1 MMPFFF
7 GLESGP
13 EAWTALSRA
22 GLRRGYPVFEHI
34 IQYCDPALVEEL
46 LRCAVAGGMICA
58 SFEAYLEDKEEW
70 LRDLNRIL
78 DDLLKC
84 VDFISVAADLDLNFH
99 DGSIEFV
106 SIGYAGRFSRAWG
119 PQPQVR
125 RTVGD
130 VVWQAAWLQGGGAG
144 GADFA
149 GVLEGGGGFVGDV
162 AEDDV
167 AEDDVAEDD
176 VAEDDV
182 AEDDV
187 AEDDVAEE
195 VLSGVEELGSYTVDD
210 IAELFDDR
218 GVVPGAGA
226 VAEDGAGADGTG
238 VWSGDVSAA
247 AA

>member
-13 EAWTALSRA
+13 EAWTALFSA

-46 LRCAVAGGMICA
+46 IRLADAGGMICA
-58 SFEAYLEDKEEW
+58 SFEAYLENKEEW

-84 VDFISVAADLDLNFH
+84 VDFISVAADLDLDFR

-119 PQPQVR
+119 PRPHVR

-149 GVLEGGGGFVGDV
+149 GIREGGGGFIGDV
-162 AEDDV
+162 AEDNG
-167 AEDDVAEDD
+167 
-176 VAEDDV
+176 
-182 AEDDV
+182 
-187 AEDDVAEE
+187 AEE
-195 VLSGVEELGSYTVDD
+195 VLSDVEELGSDDVDAVVRVFD
-210 IAELFDDR
+210 DAGDVDAVGDVGAVADEAELFDEA
-218 GVVPGAGA
+218 GIVSGAGA
-226 VAEDGAGADGTG
+226 VAEDGAG
-238 VWSGDVSAA
+238 VVGDVSAA
-247 AA
+247 A

>member
-1 MMPFFF
+1 MMPFLF

-13 EAWTALSRA
+13 EAWTALFSA
-22 GLRRGYPVFEHI
+22 GLRRGYPVFEHV
-34 IQYCDPALVEEL
+34 IQYSDPALVEEL
-46 LRCAVAGGMICA
+46 IRLAVAGGMICA
-58 SFEAYLEDKEEW
+58 SFEAYLENKEEW

-84 VDFISVAADLDLNFH
+84 VDFISVAADLDLDFR

-149 GVLEGGGGFVGDV
+149 GILEGGGGFVGDV

-167 AEDDVAEDD
+167 AEDDG
-176 VAEDDV
+176 
-182 AEDDV
+182 
-187 AEDDVAEE
+187 AEE
-195 VLSGVEELGSYTVDD
+195 VLSGVEELGSDTVDD

-218 GVVPGAGA
+218 GVVPDAGA

>member
-1 MMPFFF
+1 M
-7 GLESGP
+7 
-13 EAWTALSRA
+13 
-22 GLRRGYPVFEHI
+22 
-34 IQYCDPALVEEL
+34 
-46 LRCAVAGGMICA
+46 
-58 SFEAYLEDKEEW
+58 
-70 LRDLNRIL
+70 
-78 DDLLKC
+78 
-84 VDFISVAADLDLNFH
+84 
-99 DGSIEFV
+99 
-106 SIGYAGRFSRAWG
+106 
-119 PQPQVR
+119 R

-167 AEDDVAEDD
+167 AE
-176 VAEDDV
+176 
-182 AEDDV
+182 
-187 AEDDVAEE
+187 E
-195 VLSGVEELGSYTVDD
+195 VLSGVEELGSDTVDD
-210 IAELFDDR
+210 VAELFDDR